1 MLIAVP
7 KESIPLETRVALI
20 PKHIAELTSQGIN
33 VQTEHNAGISA
44 GFSDKEYQQAG
55 AKICATTADTFSS
68 ADIIAKIWAPQ
79 ENEIEYLSSGQ
90 TILCNTRNISSK
102 KTIKKFSQ
110 ACINLFA
117 LDLIP
122 RLSRTQSLDILS
134 SQNNLDGYE
143 AVIIGA
149 AHLKNTIPLLITSA
163 GSLPP
168 VKALVLGLGVAG
180 LQAIATARRLG
191 AQVYGYDPRSETQ
204 EQAQSLG
211 AIFIKELTNDLLSS
225 VQLIITSAQIKGKPA
240 PKLLSKQQLQ
250 TLSPL
255 CVIVDLAADSGG
267 NIIQEHL
274 PQGTTLIRDS
284 HMARHIPCT
293 ASTMYS
299 GNIYNFC
306 RLLIKDKQ
314 LNINFSDEIIAQTL
328 ICCHTQACHPYLK

>member
-7 KESIPLETRVALI
+7 KESIPLETRVALV

-33 VQTEHNAGISA
+33 VQIEHHAGINA

-55 AKICATTADTFSS
+55 AKICATAADTYAS
-68 ADIIAKIWAPQ
+68 ADIITKIWAPQ
-79 ENEIEYLSSGQ
+79 ENEIEHLSLGQ
-90 TILCNTRNISSK
+90 TILCNTRNISSG

-149 AHLKNTIPLLITSA
+149 ANLKNTIPLLITSA

-168 VKALVLGLGVAG
+168 LKTLVMGLGVAG

-191 AQVYGYDPRSETQ
+191 AQVYGYDTRPETQ

-211 AIFIKELTNDLLSS
+211 ATFIKELTTDLLSS

-240 PKLLSKQQLQ
+240 PKLLSKQQLHA
-250 TLSPL
+250 LSPL
-255 CVIVDLAADSGG
+255 CVIIDLAADSGG

-284 HMARHIPCT
+284 HMARRIPCA

-306 RLLIKDKQ
+306 QLLIKDNQ
-314 LNINFSDEIIAQTL
+314 LNIDFSDEIIIQTM
-328 ICCHTQACHPYLK
+328 ICCHTQSHHPYL